1 MVEGKKFQWER
12 LVEERERE
20 VVRRQQGS
28 AGGGEESEAKQRMK
42 I

>member
-1 MVEGKKFQWER
+1 MGKAG
-12 LVEERERE
+12 ERERE

-28 AGGGEESEAKQRMK
+28 AGGGEESEARQRME